1 MAKHS
6 MMRDL
11 KQIKERIDNLSLDG
25 KKEIFKIIKDNGE
38 HYSENKNGVLLDI
51 TRFNNDTLE
60 KIRTFLNFSED
71 NQKTLNNDEESR
83 DNFRSLLV

>member
-1 MAKHS
+1 MAKHNIV
-6 MMRDL
+6 RDL

-71 NQKTLNNDEESR
+71 KQKTLNNDEESR